1 MVSFTPSKNLIC
13 IDAKV
18 EGYEHLCQGVLLGS
32 EVIILD
38 ANQDGVEQIT
48 ELLRDRIRRSTAPR
62 IQTLH
67 IVSHGSPGCLYLGNT
82 QLSINT
88 LDRYA
93 DQLQQWRGALTSD
106 AEILLY
112 GCDVAQQET
121 QKPHPYFNLTDQS
134 AFTHSLI
141 SPFIQK
147 IQHLTG
153 AKIAA
158 SSTKI
163 GSEKLGGNWQLDIQT
178 DQILSPLAFTESV
191 RESYAGVFATFT
203 VINANDAGAGS
214 LREAIDLANAN
225 PDADIIQFDQTVFN
239 TPQTIQLAS
248 QLNNNNNN
256 QTVQLNIDDNNGN
269 NLTLNG
275 PGANNLIIQG
285 IGNGSVF
292 RVNTRQPETVVRIS
306 GLTIQNSGTGIQY
319 GSGQGKLEIDSS
331 TIANNNIG
339 IVSRSQLELTNS
351 TVQNNVTRGISLSG
365 SNSLIQGNT
374 FITTDP
380 AQQQRNGI
388 YVFTQ
393 NNSTE
398 PTSNVQII
406 ENFIGTDADG
416 TPGLGHRDQ
425 GIEIAR
431 AIGTQVIRNV
441 VSGNGIEGI
450 LVSEGSNDT
459 VIRENSIGV
468 APDGTTPLPNN
479 SDGIKIRNTTGTVIG
494 GVTPEDR
501 NIISGNNGNGILL
514 ETQVDAPTPTSNT
527 QILGNYIGVDQTGN
541 LAVPNTEQG
550 IQIDA
555 STLNTIGGVNPGEGN
570 IISGNGADGVLIVN
584 AANDNTI
591 LGNLIGVNA
600 AGDAPVPN
608 TNNGIRIDGSTNND
622 IGLDRVENPDVPG
635 TNRNVI
641 SGNGINGVLIANSS
655 NETKVLGNLIGT
667 NGAGNVAIPNGEQTD
682 DPAVING
689 GIGVEIRNSSN
700 NIIGRKTPGEQ
711 NTISGNLV
719 DGIRITGTPEVDS
732 TGNIIQSNLIGLDAT
747 GVAAIPNQTNGI
759 LISSATANIIGGSET
774 GQGNTISGNTINGLV
789 LNTANSNQII
799 GNFIGTNSAGNAAVA
814 NSNNGL
820 ELDNAVGNSVIG
832 NLISGNSVNGVSIV
846 NASSGNPIQGNRIGV
861 AADGTTGLANAN
873 SGILVNNATNNIIG
887 GLEAAQGNTIAF
899 NTGDGVTIIND
910 ASVGNAISGNS
921 IYSNGA
927 AEDNTAIGIDLANDG
942 VTVNDALDADLGP
955 NALQNYP
962 ELVLAEPVENNTVV
976 AGRFNSLPNTTYR
989 LEFFSNVAVDSS
1001 ENGQG
1006 QSFIGTTEVTTDAEG
1021 NAIFTAT
1028 LPATGDLSGQ
1038 FITATA
1044 TDPTNNTSEFSN
1056 AVDVSLPEI
1065 SITENLAQNEGNDGT
1080 VDYTYTVSLSQP
1092 STQNIVVNYTT
1103 NDSTATVADN
1113 DYVDNDGS
1121 LRFEANPFLET
1132 PPSLPITV
1140 QVNGDITFE
1149 GDEVFNVSLD
1159 SANYGNIVTPSV
1171 TGTITNDD
1179 APPSISISNITLN
1192 EGDDQATV
1200 TVTASKIS
1208 GFAAS
1213 FNYATSN
1220 STAAAGLDYTA
1231 TNGNLTIPIG
1241 QTTVSFNVPLI
1252 DDSLEEPDKTF
1263 NINLTNPVGIDVESS
1278 ILTATVNILDDD
1290 LSPVLSLDGDN
1301 INFTEGGDAIAIA
1314 NNITITDADSTTLS
1328 TASISLKNPLNPES
1342 ETLSIVGSLP
1352 GNITAS
1358 EYNLLSGQ
1366 LTLTGVASLADYQT
1380 AFSQIVYNN
1389 TSATPNTNPREIEI
1403 TVSDGINASN
1413 AAFSTVNLT
1422 AVNTPPVPNN
1432 DTIITRIDTP
1442 ITFNITNNDFDP
1454 DGIIDPSSVEL
1465 DLTGLNNQGN
1475 ATVDEQGNLTFTPAT
1490 GFTGSVNIPYTV
1502 LDNGGES
1509 ATAQISITVNTSTNQ
1524 PPVTQNLITEII
1536 ANTATQVAIPAL
1548 TATDFDG
1555 TITAFQITR
1564 LPENGQLQ
1572 LNGETVTAN
1581 QTISLEDAGN
1591 LTFIPKL
1598 GFVGLA
1604 EFQYTTVDND
1614 NASDLTPAIVV
1625 IPVNSTNQLPVAAD
1639 NIASPNPGNN
1649 TAVLIPEL
1657 TATDADGSI
1666 TGFRITKFPTN
1677 STLLLNGQPLTT
1689 PEIAVADAANLSY
1702 VGGGNFTGDS
1712 FQYTAIDAQNTED
1725 PTPATVTLP
1734 ALTTDNLLPVTVD
1747 KIGPIIPNAPTPV
1760 TLPSLQ
1766 GTDADGSIASFTI
1779 TELPVG
1785 GQLLLGGT
1793 AVAIN
1798 QVIPA
1803 DQADQLAFTPN
1814 PEFSG
1819 LTQFSYVATDNQ
1831 GGTDETPAIYN
1842 LLVNVTNIPPLP
1854 SNQGTPL
1861 LKNVSTQVPLPP
1873 LASINN
1879 ENAASF
1885 TLVEL
1890 PLGGQV
1896 FLNGEPVTL
1905 NQVIPVDQAGQ
1916 LTFTSNLD
1924 FSGSTVLK
1932 FTATDTAG
1940 ITSSQVGEVSLFILP
1955 NLLPTVE
1962 PLELP
1967 GIVPTSV
1974 PVGLPSLVG
1983 TDEDGTIASFTLN
1996 NIPAPAEGQLLI
2008 GETPVFNLAQVS
2020 EITPAEAA
2028 NLRFEANTNFVGDIV
2043 LNYVATDN
2051 DGQSSQPASI
2061 SFSVLVGTP
2070 SIDFDIP
2077 QSEPIADELIVPEIP
2092 NNGTAIPIP
2101 PLTANDLNGEIVS
2114 FSILELPLE
2123 AQGQL
2128 FFNGVVVTRLSQ
2140 VTEITIAQASQLTFV
2155 PTATFSGQ
2163 IQLRYTATNN
2173 FGLTSSS
2180 SRIILQV
2187 PTISSEILTLPTDLP
2202 LEILAFTATLAGFSQ
2217 SYSFISESIALN
2229 TVEFSIEGTEIND
2242 ILIGVEVSEQI
2253 VGLGGDDEI
2262 TAFGGNDNIFGN
2274 LGNDIIDAGDG
2285 NDVVDGGTGEN
2296 FIVGGVGNDTLI
2308 GGSDNDTLVGGSDD
2322 AELADTDGQDLLDGG
2337 DGNDTLFGN
2346 EGEDTL
2352 IGGDGNDLI
2361 FSGKD
2366 NDLASGEDG
2375 NDTIFGDVGD
2385 DSIVGGEGND
2395 LLLGNQGNDT
2405 ISGGEGNDFIA
2416 GGQGDDLLF
2425 GDQGNDQVYGDLGAD
2440 TVYGN
2445 QGNDSLYGGEGND
2458 SLIGG
2463 EGDDFL
2469 SGDGGD
2475 DILSGGEGADIFAL
2489 LLNSGSDVIVDFAD
2503 SQDLLGLTA
2512 GLSFEE
2518 LTIEQSETATLIRFE
2533 GQLLVTLNRINSTL
2547 ITSDDF
2553 ITI

>member
-67 IVSHGSPGCLYLGNT
+67 IVSHGSPGCLYLGNS

-178 DQILSPLAFTESV
+178 DQILSPLAFTESI
-191 RESYAGVFATFT
+191 RESYAGVLATFT
-203 VINANDAGAGS
+203 VTNANDAGAGS

-225 PDADIIQFDQTVFN
+225 PDADIIEFDPTVFN

-248 QLNNNNNN
+248 QLN
-256 QTVQLNIDDNNGN
+256 LDDINGK
-269 NLTLNG
+269 NLTING
-275 PGANNLIIQG
+275 PVANNLIIQG

-306 GLTIQNSGTGIQY
+306 GLTIQNAGTGIQY

-351 TVQNNVTRGISLSG
+351 TLQNNRTRGISLSG
-365 SNSLIQGNT
+365 SNSLIEGNT
-374 FITTDP
+374 FITTPP

-393 NNSTE
+393 DNSTE
-398 PTSNVQII
+398 LTSNVQII
-406 ENFIGTDADG
+406 GNFIGTDADG

-431 AIGTQVIRNV
+431 SIGTQVIGNV

-450 LVSEGSNDT
+450 LVYDGSNDT
-459 VIRENSIGV
+459 VIRGNLIGV
-468 APDGTTPLPNN
+468 APDGTTALPNN
-479 SDGIKIRNTTGTVIG
+479 SDGILIRNTTGTIIG
-494 GVTPEDR
+494 GVTPDDR

-514 ETQVDAPTPTSNT
+514 LTQLDAPIQTSNT
-527 QILGNYIGVDQTGN
+527 QILGNYIGVDQSGN
-541 LAVPNTEQG
+541 VAVPNTEQG
-550 IQIDA
+550 IKIDA

-570 IISGNGADGVLIVN
+570 TISGNGADGILIVN

-591 LGNLIGVNA
+591 RGNLIGVNA
-600 AGDAPVPN
+600 VGDAAVPN
-608 TNNGIRIDGSTNND
+608 ANNGIRIDGSTNND
-622 IGLDRVENPDVPG
+622 IGLDRVENPDITGP
-635 TNRNVI
+635 NRNVI

-667 NGAGNVAIPNGEQTD
+667 NGAGNTAIPNGEPSD

-689 GIGVEIRNSSN
+689 GIGVEVRNSSN
-700 NIIGRKTPGEQ
+700 NIIGRNTPGEQ

-732 TGNIIQSNLIGLDAT
+732 TENIIQSNLIGLDAT

-759 LISSATANIIGGSET
+759 FIGSATGNTIGGSEAN
-774 GQGNTISGNTINGLV
+774 QGNTISGNTINGLV
-789 LNTANSNQII
+789 LSTANSNQIL
-799 GNFIGTNSAGNAAVA
+799 GNFIGTNRVGNAAVA

-846 NASSGNPIQGNRIGV
+846 NNSSGNPIQGNRIGV
-861 AADGTTGLANAN
+861 AADGTTGLANIN
-873 SGILVNNATNNIIG
+873 SGILVNNAVNNIIG

-899 NTGDGVTIIND
+899 NTGDGITIIND

-921 IYSNGA
+921 IFSNGA
-927 AEDNTAIGIDLANDG
+927 AEDNTAIGIDLANEG
-942 VTVNDALDADLGP
+942 VTLNDAGDIDLGP
-955 NALQNYP
+955 NTLQNYP
-962 ELVLAEPVENNTVV
+962 ELILAEPVENNTVV
-976 AGRFNSLPNTTYR
+976 AGRLNSLPSTIYR

-1001 ENGQG
+1001 ANGQG
-1006 QSFIGTTEVTTDAEG
+1006 QSLIGTTEVTTDAQG

-1056 AVDVSLPEI
+1056 AVDVSLPQI

-1103 NDSTATVADN
+1103 NDGTATVADN
-1113 DYVDNDGS
+1113 DYVDNDSS
-1121 LRFEANPFLET
+1121 LTFEANPFVET

-1149 GDEVFNVSLD
+1149 GNEVFNVSLD
-1159 SANYGNIVTPSV
+1159 SASLGNIVTPSV

-1179 APPSISISNITLN
+1179 LPPSISISNITVN

-1213 FNYATSN
+1213 FDYATSN

-1231 TNGNLTIPIG
+1231 KNGNLTIPIG
-1241 QTTVSFNVPLI
+1241 QTTVSFNVPLL
-1252 DDSLEEPDKTF
+1252 DDDLEEPDKTF
-1263 NINLTNPVGIDVESS
+1263 SINLSNLQGIDVESS

-1352 GNITAS
+1352 ANITAS
-1358 EYNLLSGQ
+1358 NYNPFTGQ
-1366 LTLTGVASLADYQT
+1366 LTLSGEANLADYQT

-1389 TSATPNTNPREIEI
+1389 TSATPNTKPREIEI

-1413 AAFSTVNLT
+1413 AVFSTVNLT

-1604 EFQYTTVDND
+1604 EFEYTTVDND

-1625 IPVNSTNQLPVAAD
+1625 IPVNSTNQVPVAAD
-1639 NIASPNPGNN
+1639 SIASPNPGNN
-1649 TAVLIPEL
+1649 TAIPIPEL
-1657 TATDADGSI
+1657 TATDDSNI
-1666 TGFRITKFPTN
+1666 TGFRITKLPTN

-1702 VGGGNFTGDS
+1702 IGGGNFTGDS

-1766 GTDADGSIASFTI
+1766 GIDADGSIASFTI

-1831 GGTDETPAIYN
+1831 GGIDQTPAIYN

-1890 PLGGQV
+1890 PIGGQV

-1983 TDEDGTIASFTLN
+1983 TDEDGTIVSFTLN
-1996 NIPAPAEGQLLI
+1996 NIPAPAEGQLFI

-2028 NLRFEANTNFVGDIV
+2028 NLQFEANTNFVGDIT
-2043 LNYVATDN
+2043 LNYFATDN

-2061 SFSVLVGTP
+2061 DISVLVGTP

-2077 QSEPIADELIVPEIP
+2077 ESEPIADELIVPEIP

-2163 IQLRYTATNN
+2163 IQLRYTATNS

-2202 LEILAFTATLAGFSQ
+2202 LEVLAFTATLAGFSQ

-2229 TVEFSIEGTEIND
+2229 TVEVSIEGTEIND

-2308 GGSDNDTLVGGSDD
+2308 GGSDNDTLVGGSND

-2366 NDLASGEDG
+2366 NDLASGEEG

-2458 SLIGG
+2458 SLIGA